1 MIQEKDFLYRVPV
14 KTAPITT
21 PGGQIRNPEILVDVE
36 GGEFMHGNILDANS
50 TNKLINQSVKDAVD
64 NTKDLLEAETT
75 RATEQENS
83 LKTLIDAETSARTK
97 GDEDLSSKIKAEQ
110 TRAEGK
116 EKEISDKLAIVN
128 GDSNTEGSF
137 RKAIADVVAAAP
149 EDLDTL
155 KEIAD
160 KLAGNDDLHTAL
172 NQAITEKADASA
184 LLNEVSR
191 ATGAES
197 GLQAAIATKADAT
210 ALSNYVLTTAL
221 NKQVD
226 TLNTAISAK
235 QDAGNYIPY
244 NAMVGDSY
252 QIDKVLNILT
262 DNGTAKFGPQ
272 TCIDIQSNNGT
283 TLRIQPTSLYGKAG
297 DTSIGITASS
307 IYLIDGDSTIRLCSN
322 GLTLPY
328 GDNNMVLTSNG
339 TTINIDEY
347 ATQSDLD
354 GQLAPKANR
363 SDLMALE
370 QKITANTTAL
380 KGKQDKGNYVTYDNY
395 NGHMYTL
402 NGELM
407 LGDEYGNLVLS
418 NTSIALSGQRGDGFG
433 LSSDAIEINN
443 GETIVNINPV
453 QISSTTG
460 EANVFKISATGVT
473 IGEEDSPTI
482 KIYRDGIKFYNRT
495 NKDIPTGNGS
505 FINISDYATRD
516 FVTAGLSAKQNKIT
530 VNTID
535 TTDIE
540 TADVTKLRTIVTNL
554 INALISSGLIN
565 ATDGIE

>member
-64 NTKDLLEAETT
+64 NKLNESGYVTKDLLEAETT

-83 LKTLIDAETSARTK
+83 LKTLIGAETSARTK

-149 EDLDTL
+149 EDLDKL

-184 LLNEVSR
+184 LANEVSR

-244 NAMVGDSY
+244 NEATDVFYYLYNTGITFKTEDDYAGTILSPVFFEKYNDEKSVTIRNGYINISNVRGNIMT
-252 QIDKVLNILT
+252 LNEDDT
-262 DNGTAKFGPQ
+262 DGGIVIYKHL
-272 TCIDIQSNNGT
+272 SNEIKES
-283 TLRIQPTSLYGKAG
+283 LRILE
-297 DTSIGITASS
+297 
-307 IYLIDGDSTIRLCSN
+307 DGIRLM
-322 GLTLPY
+322 G
-328 GDNNMVLTSNG
+328 GDDNHVLTSNAS
-339 TTINIDEY
+339 TIDITEY
-347 ATQSDLD
+347 ALKSELPTVPTKTS
-354 GQLAPKANR
+354 QLTNDSNFMAANVV
-363 SDLMALE
+363 
-370 QKITANTTAL
+370 
-380 KGKQDKGNYVTYDNY
+380 QDTY
-395 NGHMYTL
+395 
-402 NGELM
+402 
-407 LGDEYGNLVLS
+407 
-418 NTSIALSGQRGDGFG
+418 FG
-433 LSSDAIEINN
+433 LEKELKIYSEADNKIMTIGHTGIEFETDKNNVSINENGFFVSRDSDGTCICSFTPSGIRFEGQTASDIPNAGGGFIELSSLASAED
-443 GETIVNINPV
+443 
-453 QISSTTG
+453 ISSLR
-460 EANVFKISATGVT
+460 V
-473 IGEEDSPTI
+473 
-482 KIYRDGIKFYNRT
+482 
-495 NKDIPTGNGS
+495 
-505 FINISDYATRD
+505 
-516 FVTAGLSAKQNKIT
+516 GLSKKHNKIT
-530 VNTID
+530 VNEVDI
-535 TTDIE
+535 TDIE
-540 TADVTKLRTIVTNL
+540 TADITKLRTIVTNL
-554 INALISSGLIN
+554 INALSASGLIRE
-565 ATDGIE
+565 TKTIE